1 MGIPWWNIRV
11 QYHLRQILVF
21 LNAKV
26 MNKNEIFV
34 TFAKQ
39 KFDENSGKLT
49 DDITIDFIGKQ
60 LDAFYD
66 FIDE

>member
-1 MGIPWWNIRV
+1 
-11 QYHLRQILVF
+11 
-21 LNAKV
+21 

-39 KFDENSGKLT
+39 KFDEGSGKLT
-49 DDITIDFIGKQ
+49 DDITVDFIGKQ